1 MLHRQA
7 LRGKRILVVEDEWAQ
22 AAVMR
27 DVLEDA
33 GAVVVGLA
41 ADSRQA
47 CNLLDGTA
55 ADAAVVDLHLDGGTG
70 HMLAHLLD
78 MRGIPYLIATG
89 YVPEATKA
97 HPGVIVLP
105 KPFRGEELV
114 WAVESLLDGRA
125 QQWRVE
131 AFSKNPEI

>member
-1 MLHRQA
+1 
-7 LRGKRILVVEDEWAQ
+7 
-22 AAVMR
+22 
-27 DVLEDA
+27 
-33 GAVVVGLA
+33 
-41 ADSRQA
+41 
-47 CNLLDGTA
+47 
-55 ADAAVVDLHLDGGTG
+55 
-70 HMLAHLLD
+70 

-114 WAVESLLDGRA
+114 WAVETLLDGRA

>member
-27 DVLEDA
+27 DALEDA

-70 HMLAHLLD
+70 HMFAHLLD
-78 MRGIPYLIATG
+78 LRGIPFLIVTG

-114 WAVESLLDGRA
+114 WGVETLIDGRA
-125 QQWRVE
+125 AQWRAE
-131 AFSKNPEI
+131 AVR